1 MDNVH
6 FVNLEGL
13 KSVLRTLFFY
23 SFSTRLIDILL
34 NPANSMLRTEMKK
47 MKEPEIVIE
56 NLTKKYEDVTALDSL
71 SLEIEK
77 GELFGL
83 LGPNGAGKTT
93 LIKVLCGLLEPTSGS
108 ANVAGHDIRKQ
119 AAKIKELI
127 GVCPQ
132 DPTAYS
138 FLTGRENVELFGNL
152 EAMPKEKLKKNSDEL
167 LEKMSLTEDADRRL
181 GKYSGGMKRR
191 INLIIALVHDP
202 EIAFLDEP
210 TVAMDPQSRHA
221 VWDFI
226 NELKKKGKTI
236 ILTTHYMEEAQELCD
251 RVGIIDHGKLIAL
264 GTSKQLM
271 DKFQAKDLEEVF
283 IELTGRKIRE
293 EV

>member
-1 MDNVH
+1 
-6 FVNLEGL
+6 
-13 KSVLRTLFFY
+13 
-23 SFSTRLIDILL
+23 
-34 NPANSMLRTEMKK
+34 
-47 MKEPEIVIE
+47 MKESEIVIE
-56 NLTKKYEDVTALDSL
+56 NLTKKFEDVTAIDGL

-93 LIKVLCGLLEPTSGS
+93 AIKVLCGLLEPTSGS
-108 ANVAGHDIRKQ
+108 AYVGGNDVRKETT
-119 AAKIKELI
+119 KVKKLI

-132 DPTAYS
+132 DTATYP
-138 FLTGRENVELFGNL
+138 FLSGRENVELFGNL
-152 EAMPKEKLKKNSDEL
+152 HTMSKEKLKKNTDEL
-167 LEKMSLTEDADRRL
+167 LEKMSLSEDANRRL

-191 INLIIALVHDP
+191 INLIMALVHDP

-226 NELKKKGKTI
+226 RELKKRGKTI
-236 ILTTHYMEEAQELCD
+236 ILTTHYMEEAEEICD

-264 GTSKQLM
+264 GTPKQLK
-271 DKFQAKDLEEVF
+271 DKFKAKDLEEVF
-283 IELTGRKIRE
+283 IGLTGRRIRE
-293 EV
+293 ET